1 MSEFKVGSKLKEQV
15 VCTMQPLIL
24 CLHKYNDDITKCVP
38 EINIFERTC
47 SKKVNYVHDRIE
59 KIYGCVEKTKKN
71 LEDIISNYNKLV
83 DNVKSTQ
90 VCNIQ
95 DIYKNELNEI
105 EKDIVKNVWLK
116 KYDKYEFLFENP
128 FFEKKNKDG
137 KRRFRKYNK

>member
-1 MSEFKVGSKLKEQV
+1 MVVLKKQ
-15 VCTMQPLIL
+15 
-24 CLHKYNDDITKCVP
+24 
-38 EINIFERTC
+38 
-47 SKKVNYVHDRIE
+47 
-59 KIYGCVEKTKKN
+59 KKN

-116 KYDKYEFLFENP
+116 KI
-128 FFEKKNKDG
+128 
-137 KRRFRKYNK
+137 